1 MISYTKTNVIVV
13 SLIITTILFSIIEF
27 SVYSI
32 EKTFKQDK
40 KDIVVTNEEVNLEQ
54 NELEQNTIDEKII
67 ISNVEQPKNTWTIS
81 IPAIN
86 LEAPIKEGTSQNV
99 ISKHVGHFENTSRW
113 DGNIGLAAHNR
124 GIIVESYFKNIKKLK
139 VGDEIIYKTNEGI
152 RRYTV
157 VTNTIIDETDW
168 TYLQE
173 TQDNRIT
180 LITCVENKPE
190 YRRCVQAVQIV

>member
-1 MISYTKTNVIVV
+1 MISYTKTNVIVI
-13 SLIITTILFSIIEF
+13 SLIITTFLFSIIEF
-27 SVYSI
+27 SIYSV
-32 EKTFKQDK
+32 ERALRHNKES
-40 KDIVVTNEEVNLEQ
+40 IVITNDEINLEQ
-54 NELEQNTIDEKII
+54 NELEQNTSDKETIA
-67 ISNVEQPKNTWTIS
+67 SNVEEPKNIWTIS

-99 ISKHVGHFENTSRW
+99 MSKHVGHFENTSKW

-124 GIIVESYFKNIKKLK
+124 GVVVEHYFKNIKKLK
-139 VGDEIIYKTNEGI
+139 VGDEIIYTTNEGI
-152 RRYTV
+152 RKYTV

-180 LITCVENKPE
+180 LITCVENQPE